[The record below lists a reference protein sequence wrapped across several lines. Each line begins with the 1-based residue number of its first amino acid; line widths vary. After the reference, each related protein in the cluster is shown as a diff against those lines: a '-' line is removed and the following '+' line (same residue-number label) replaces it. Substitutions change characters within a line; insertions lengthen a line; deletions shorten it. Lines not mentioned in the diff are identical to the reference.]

1 MVHQILQL
9 VLVFSTPVGSYLTV
23 DQLNRVQVVRAGGVE
38 KIYWSSFLSI
48 VKRSCVWSRVVM
60 QRLFLINSHAG
71 I

>member
-38 KIYWSSFLSI
+38 KIY
-48 VKRSCVWSRVVM
+48 
-60 QRLFLINSHAG
+60 
-71 I
+71 